1 MTKHLYDRRTAERLI
16 PLLRSITREIRER
29 TTAIDRIDLLLDA
42 PASEVVLARQHELT
56 ARLVEHRRMLRNAER
71 ELAGLG
77 CILDEDH
84 PLRVLIPGDD
94 GEFDGGYAFDALS
107 GALESLSMVAVR

>member
-1 MTKHLYDRRTAERLI
+1 MTKHLYDRSLAERLI

-29 TTAIDRIDLLLDA
+29 TTAIERLDLLLDA
-42 PASEVVLARQHELT
+42 PASAQLLARQHELT
-56 ARLVEHRRMLRNAER
+56 ARLVEHRRALRNAER
-71 ELAGLG
+71 ELSGLG

-107 GALESLSMVAVR
+107 GSLESITLVGVR